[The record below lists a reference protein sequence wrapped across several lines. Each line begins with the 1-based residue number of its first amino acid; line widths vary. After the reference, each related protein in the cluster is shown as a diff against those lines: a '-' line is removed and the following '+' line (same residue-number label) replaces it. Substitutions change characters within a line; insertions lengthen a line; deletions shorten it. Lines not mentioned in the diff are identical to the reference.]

1 MWCSSNGLALI
12 GDQKFVHTNLLWLK
26 ESAAS
31 TRTEVKIKVDW
42 ARRTDDLG
50 SNCVHVHF
58 FVKDV
63 NIEVAL
69 EGNELFVISDATTL
83 SRTNTSGAGFSAIN
97 DSRLILLLQQHKVVA
112 SSTLSVKWPE
122 KYS

>member
-1 MWCSSNGLALI
+1 MRSSSNGLALI
-12 GDQKFVHTNLLWLK
+12 CDQKFVHTNLLWFK

-83 SRTNTSGAGFSAIN
+83 SRTNTSVSIACSM
-97 DSRLILLLQQHKVVA
+97 LYCLLLIIERIG
-112 SSTLSVKWPE
+112 PNDR
-122 KYS
+122 YS